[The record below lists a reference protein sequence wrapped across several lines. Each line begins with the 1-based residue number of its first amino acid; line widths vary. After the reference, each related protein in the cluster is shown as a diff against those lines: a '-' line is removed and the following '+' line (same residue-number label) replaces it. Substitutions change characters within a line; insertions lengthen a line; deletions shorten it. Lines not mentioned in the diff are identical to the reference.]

1 MKTKWFAMLIAFC
14 MLVALAS
21 AQPYS
26 IRANR
31 GLNLRAAP
39 SLNADI
45 ADTVPSGSILQV
57 IGRSGE
63 WLQIDHNGREV
74 WLADWVNFSRDDE
87 SATAPNPQPVTSA
100 APANV
105 DNCCFVDR
113 QCSSDQEWTDGYWA
127 FQNGQCAAPAQPQPV
142 THAQPGASALANVDN
157 CCNVDRQCQHD
168 WEWTEGYW
176 AYQTGQCTAPALSQP
191 VTRAL
196 PTARELATGGNCCSS
211 IWNCLY
217 EWDRVQGY
225 YAYQLNQCAGLP
237 QTSAI
242 TLTGPVPRI
251 EGSDQ
256 FVSHVLTTLKWMK
269 SIAPAWY
276 NYVITGMNSIV
287 EVPVPNTGVE
297 QICTARAYARE
308 RRVTLESCWT
318 WDPLGI
324 SEFALHSAAV
334 ALAHEACHI
343 HTHEEGIV
351 FANQEHEEA
360 ECRKFGTGVSVLF
373 SSAISVGMSPRNGV
387 LYWCKDR
394 ALNELRSFC
403 SHGYRADLFCPTLQ
417 ELESKWTNVPY
428 EIFPPGA
435 PEMMSC

>member
-1 MKTKWFAMLIAFC
+1 MKARCIAILIAFC
-14 MLVALAS
+14 MLIGLAS
-21 AQPYS
+21 AQPYA

-31 GLNLRAAP
+31 GLNLRTEP

-57 IGRSGE
+57 VGNFNR
-63 WLQIDHNGREV
+63 WLKIDRNGREV
-74 WLADWVNFSRDDE
+74 WLADWVNFSRVDSSE
-87 SATAPNPQPVTSA
+87 PTEAQQPTT
-100 APANV
+100 PI
-105 DNCCFVDR
+105 DNCCGIDR

-127 FQNGQCAAPAQPQPV
+127 YQNGQCAASAQPQPV
-142 THAQPGASALANVDN
+142 TRAQPGASVLANVDN
-157 CCNVDRQCQHD
+157 CCYVDRQCQLD

-176 AYQTGQCTAPALSQP
+176 AYQTGQCTAPAQSQP

-196 PTARELATGGNCCSS
+196 PTARELATGGNCCS
-211 IWNCLY
+211 INWDCRY
-217 EWDRVQGY
+217 HEDRVQGY

-318 WDPLGI
+318 WDTLGI
-324 SEFALHSAAV
+324 SEFALRSVAV

-373 SSAISVGMSPRNGV
+373 SGALSVGMSPRNGV

-394 ALNELRSFC
+394 ALNKLRSYC

-435 PEMMSC
+435 SERMSC

>member
-1 MKTKWFAMLIAFC
+1 MKTKWFALLIALC
-14 MLVALAS
+14 LLVAHVS

-31 GLNLRAAP
+31 GLNLRTEP
-39 SLNADI
+39 SLTADI

-57 IGRSGE
+57 IGHSGE
-63 WLQIDHNGREV
+63 WLQIDRNGREV
-74 WLADWVNFSRDDE
+74 WLADWVNFSRVDSSE
-87 SATAPNPQPVTSA
+87 PTEAQQPTTL
-100 APANV
+100 V
-105 DNCCFVDR
+105 DNCCGIDR
-113 QCSSDQEWTDGYWA
+113 QCQSEADWEAGYWA
-127 FQNGQCAAPAQPQPV
+127 FQNGQCAASAQPQPAMP
-142 THAQPGASALANVDN
+142 AQPGASAPAHVDN
-157 CCNVDRQCQHD
+157 CCYVDRQCELD

-176 AYQTGQCTAPALSQP
+176 AYQTGQCTAPAQSQP

-225 YAYQLNQCAGLP
+225 YAYQINQCAGLP

-251 EGSDQ
+251 EGSDR
-256 FVSHVLTTLKWMK
+256 FVQHIIATLKLLK

-276 NYVITGMNSIV
+276 NYVVTGMDVIV
-287 EVPVPNTGVE
+287 ESTGTRN
-297 QICTARAYARE
+297 QGSCTASANDRY
-308 RRVTLESCWT
+308 RRVTLESCWIDYGSQIT
-318 WDPLGI
+318 GVIEHDQ
-324 SEFALHSAAV
+324 ADTAT

-373 SSAISVGMSPRNGV
+373 SGAYAVGMSPRSGV
-387 LYWCKDR
+387 TYWCKDR

-417 ELESKWTNVPY
+417 ELESKWQDVPY
-428 EIFPPGA
+428 ALFPPGA
-435 PEMMSC
+435 PEWMSC